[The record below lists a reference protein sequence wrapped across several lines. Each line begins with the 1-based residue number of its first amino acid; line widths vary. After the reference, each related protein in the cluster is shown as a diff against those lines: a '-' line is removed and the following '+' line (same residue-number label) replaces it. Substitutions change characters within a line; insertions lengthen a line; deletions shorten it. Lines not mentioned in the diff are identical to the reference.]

1 MIFIRYE
8 NWRSFIKFYPISTL
22 LIAANVIFFIV
33 VALNGGTTDTI
44 TLVKFGALTNVE
56 PFSDQNW
63 RIIASMFLHAGF
75 SHLLFNC
82 FALIVFAP
90 PMERLLGSLRYLM
103 LYMASGILSNVIT
116 IGYYNRMD
124 EVLLSVG
131 ASGAIYGIY
140 GAFVYVA
147 VFQKGLLD
155 ESSRK
160 TLYALLIFG
169 IIYSFIADNV
179 NWVAHFAGL
188 IGGFF
193 TYGII
198 IRLFKRRI

>member
-1 MIFIRYE
+1 MIFVRYE
-8 NWRSFIKFYPISTL
+8 NWRSFIKFYPVSTL
-22 LIAANVIFFIV
+22 LIAANVILFIV
-33 VALNGGTTDTI
+33 VALNGGTTDTM
-44 TLVKFGALTNVE
+44 TLLRFGALTNAE
-56 PFSDQNW
+56 GFSDQIW
-63 RIIASMFLHAGF
+63 RILASMFLHAGF

-90 PMERLLGSLRYLM
+90 PMERLLGSIRYFL
-103 LYMASGILSNVIT
+103 LYMVSGILSNVIS
-116 IGYYNRMD
+116 IGYYDRMG
-124 EVLLSVG
+124 ELLLSVG

-147 VFQKGLLD
+147 LLQKNLLD

-169 IIYSFIADNV
+169 IIYSLISDNV
-179 NWVAHFAGL
+179 NWVGHFGGL
-188 IGGFF
+188 ISGFF

-198 IRLFKRRI
+198 IRLFKRRL

>member
-1 MIFIRYE
+1 MIFVRYE
-8 NWRSFIKFYPISTL
+8 NWRSFIKFYPVSTL
-22 LIAANVIFFIV
+22 LIAANVILFVI
-33 VALNGGTTDTI
+33 VALNGGTTDPL
-44 TLVKFGALTNVE
+44 TLIKFGALTNGGE
-56 PFSDQNW
+56 FSDQAW
-63 RIIASMFLHAGF
+63 RVIASMFLHAGF

-90 PMERLLGSLRYLM
+90 PMERLLGSVRYFM
-103 LYMASGILSNVIT
+103 LYMVSGILSNVIA
-116 IGYYNRMD
+116 IGYYNRMG
-124 EVLLSVG
+124 ELLLSVG

-147 VFQKGLLD
+147 LLQKGLLD

-169 IIYSFIADNV
+169 VVFSLINDNI

-198 IRLFKRRI
+198 IRLFKRRV